1 VLTDSAGRFGDRYT
15 LDSAGNWIVLV
26 NWAGDS
32 THEPASAPPCA
43 AVVRRAPRQLRIT
56 CPQSASIGNPGT
68 FSGNLSGASADV
80 TMAILY
86 EDPSGAIL
94 DHTVTTDSLG
104 NFTDSFAP
112 SQAGTW
118 QAIAHYNGDAT
129 FAPAQTA
136 CRFTVPTPV
145 LAPSSLSL
153 TCTPDPN
160 RMYIKCMGHLTSAG
174 AVVPAEQIS
183 LTYQPPPGSGSPTAD
198 SVMTAAD
205 GSFSDQLNAPV
216 GGLLSAG
223 GWLVQA
229 KYGGDSTHAPA
240 SSTQSVTVS

>member
-1 VLTDSAGRFGDRYT
+1 
-15 LDSAGNWIVLV
+15 
-26 NWAGDS
+26 
-32 THEPASAPPCA
+32 
-43 AVVRRAPRQLRIT
+43 
-56 CPQSASIGNPGT
+56 
-68 FSGNLSGASADV
+68 
-80 TMAILY
+80 
-86 EDPSGAIL
+86 
-94 DHTVTTDSLG
+94 
-104 NFTDSFAP
+104 
-112 SQAGTW
+112 
-118 QAIAHYNGDAT
+118 
-129 FAPAQTA
+129 
-136 CRFTVPTPV
+136 VPTPV

-229 KYGGDSTHAPA
+229 KYSGDSTHAPA